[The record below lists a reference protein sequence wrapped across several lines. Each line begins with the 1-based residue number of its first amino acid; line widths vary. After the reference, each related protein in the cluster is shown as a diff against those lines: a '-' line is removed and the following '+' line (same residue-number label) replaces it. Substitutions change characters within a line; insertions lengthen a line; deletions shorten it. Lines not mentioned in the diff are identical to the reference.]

1 MGLFELEMSL
11 NSFSIAK
18 KIKSSISN
26 SSMIRKMFE
35 QGAVMKRKY
44 GADKV
49 FDFSLGNPNVEP
61 PAVFKRELIRL
72 AAKPLPLKHGYAPNA
87 GFADTRQAI
96 AKQVSK
102 TCDLNLS
109 ADHIVMSCGAAGAL
123 NVIFKSLL
131 DPNDEVIVPMP
142 YFVEYPFYID
152 NYGGVTKFVRTRK
165 DFSLDIEAIS
175 KAINKK
181 TKAVLINSPN
191 NPTGK
196 VYSSKNIQAL
206 AALLKKKG
214 KTFHKTI
221 YLVSDEPYNEIV
233 YDRVIVP
240 SVLKSYTN
248 SIVAC
253 SYSKT
258 LSLPGERI
266 GYIAVNPEID
276 DCRDLIS
283 ALILCTRILGFVHA
297 PALMQRIVVKL
308 QNAAV
313 DVNVYQNKR
322 DLLCKGLSKAGYK
335 FAKPQGAFYLFVKS
349 PLPDDVAFTKI
360 LLQKNIL
367 VVPGSGFG
375 AAGYFRIAYC
385 VDDKTIVNSMRGFT
399 EAIRETSG
407 K

>member
-1 MGLFELEMSL
+1 MT
-11 NSFSIAK
+11 IAK

-35 QGAVMKRKY
+35 EGAVMKKKY

-61 PAVFKRELIRL
+61 PDAFKRELIRL
-72 AAKPLPLKHGYAPNA
+72 ASKHIALKHGYAPNA
-87 GFADTRQAI
+87 GFAETRQAI
-96 AKQVSK
+96 ATQVNKISG
-102 TCDLNLS
+102 LNLN

-152 NYGGVTKFVRTRK
+152 NYGGVTKLVKTKK

-175 KAINKK
+175 EAISRK

-196 VYSSKNIQAL
+196 VYRTKNIQAL
-206 AALLKKKG
+206 AALLKKRG
-214 KTFHKTI
+214 KEYHKTI
-221 YLVSDEPYNEIV
+221 YLISDEPYNEIV
-233 YDRVIVP
+233 YDKVKVP
-240 SVLKSYTN
+240 SVLKSYAN

-313 DVNVYQNKR
+313 DVKVYQKKR
-322 DLLCKGLSKAGYK
+322 DLLCNGLSKAGYT
-335 FAKPQGAFYLFVKS
+335 FVKPQGAFYLFVKS
-349 PLPDDVAFTKI
+349 PIPDDMTFVKK

-375 AAGYFRIAYC
+375 APGYFRIAYC
-385 VDDKTIVNSMRGFT
+385 VEDKTIINSMRGFA
-399 EAIRETSG
+399 EAIRECR
-407 K
+407 